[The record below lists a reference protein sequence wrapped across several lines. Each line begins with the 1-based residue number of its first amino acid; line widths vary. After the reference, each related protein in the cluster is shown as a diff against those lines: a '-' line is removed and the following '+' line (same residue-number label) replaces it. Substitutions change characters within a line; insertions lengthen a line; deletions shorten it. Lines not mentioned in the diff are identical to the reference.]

1 MLLKVAAMGQ
11 NNSEAFYPVAE
22 NENERLGE
30 VRQLGIMHS
39 LPEAHFDAVC
49 RLATQIFDVPIAL
62 VTLVDEDQQWFK
74 AECGLDIDST
84 SRDVSFC
91 NYTILTDDLFVVPDA
106 ASDQRF
112 CENPLVLGDP
122 GIRFYAGAPLIIR
135 EGIRL
140 GAFCI
145 IDRVPRVLSP
155 EQIGQ
160 LRDLANIVTA
170 GLSLTKARSELFTE
184 NQRRRDNEEL
194 LEEKNATLRRMQ
206 ERIHDWV
213 RMSSDWAI
221 ETDANYRITSVI
233 GSTDAVIGDLNHW
246 EGQYLCEALAGDGC
260 GNACASELASAFSQF
275 QSLNGFKVLLH
286 QENSTRSAIE
296 INAKPVFDRGGVF
309 NGYRGTVRD
318 ITQREDELRRLW
330 QAEIIAQQTQ
340 YGIIIT
346 DPEGVI
352 EWVNPGFVEIT
363 GFDLPEVKGLK
374 PGSFLQFEETDTQT
388 VREIA
393 QALANGE
400 GIRRT
405 ILNRRKNGMPWWVDI
420 DIRPIF
426 ADGGEISGF
435 AAIQC
440 DITAFVEEKSRK
452 EAFFENATAGIV
464 IHDESG
470 RPIECNEEALRIL
483 GLTRDQLIGGGT
495 KSWNWTL
502 VDCIGS
508 ILKPEHIPAARV
520 LFNDETIHDEIVG
533 IREDNK
539 DLRWIRVSAQT
550 FKSGTH
556 KRRYS
561 LVSFVDITEEEN
573 QSRSLQHTRELLTSI
588 IDTMPD
594 AVFVYDESDK
604 FSFANSLYKEL
615 FPHVDEAQRQGLSFE
630 DTVRMGIERQTFQN
644 IGSDQT
650 EVSRWLQMRIENH
663 RRGDATPISV
673 ALDSGKWVQI
683 REQRA
688 ASGATI
694 GVATDITSLKN
705 AEEKIRIVSEQD
717 GLTGLVNRNTFLR
730 DFNQALHGKRRDD
743 GHGVV
748 ALIDLDHFKD
758 LNDTLGHDVG
768 DAFLKEISRR
778 LLEATRTS
786 DVVARLGGDE
796 FALLLPGVT
805 CRSSANQVL
814 QAIVDKIAA
823 PIDLAGKIVHPRM
836 SVGVSIY
843 PEDGNNV
850 TELLKN
856 ADIAMYAAKKGGRN
870 GIAFFEPSQREQISR
885 RTFVSERLREAIR
898 DEMLDVAFQAQFHV
912 NTGGHVGFEALARWR
927 FSGEQISPGEFIPIA
942 EEFGCAFELD
952 LQILNKSLL
961 VIKRLKDAG
970 YRPGLVAV
978 NLGALS
984 LRDETLSLRV
994 ANLLADTGLLPS
1006 DLEIEVTESVIL
1018 GRDNERVKRNLNA
1031 FRALGIRIALDDFG
1045 TGYASLTHLKNFKVD
1060 KIKIDQGFVSGLTFD
1075 KGDEAI
1081 VRTIINLGRAF
1092 DIQITAEGIETFQQK
1107 EMLAAFGCHTGQ
1119 GYLFHRPETNFE
1131 SIIRYLN
1138 TTLSVS
1144 EQKFG
1149 KIKN

>member
-1 MLLKVAAMGQ
+1 MTPLKVVKMEK
-11 NNSEAFYPVAE
+11 NNSKEFYPVAE
-22 NENERLGE
+22 NENERLAE
-30 VRQLGIMHS
+30 LRQLGIMHS
-39 LPEAHFDAVC
+39 LPETHFDAVC

-74 AECGLDIDST
+74 AKCGLDIDST

-91 NYTILTDDLFVVPDA
+91 NYTILTDDVFVVPDA

-112 CENPLVLGDP
+112 RENPLVVADP
-122 GIRFYAGAPLIIR
+122 SIRFYAGVPLIIR
-135 EGIRL
+135 EGVRL

-155 EQIGQ
+155 EQIAQ

-170 GLSLTKARSELFTE
+170 GLFLTKARGEAVAE
-184 NQRRRDNEEL
+184 NQHRRDNEEL
-194 LEEKNATLRRMQ
+194 LQEKNATLCRMQ
-206 ERIHDWV
+206 ERIQDWV
-213 RMSSDWAI
+213 RMSSDWAF

-233 GSTDAVIGDLNHW
+233 GSTDTANENLDHW
-246 EGQYLCEALAGDGC
+246 EGLYLCEALAGDGA
-260 GNACASELASAFSQF
+260 GNACATELAFAFSDF
-275 QSLNGFKVLLH
+275 QSLNGFKAELH
-286 QENSTRSAIE
+286 PESGTHLVIE
-296 INAKPVFDRGGVF
+296 INAKPVFDLGGTF

-318 ITQREDELRRLW
+318 ITQREEELRRLW
-330 QAEIIAQQTQ
+330 QAETIAQQTQ

-346 DPEGVI
+346 DREGVI

-363 GFDLPEVKGLK
+363 GYEFHEVIGLR
-374 PGSFLQFEETDTQT
+374 PGSFLQFEETDAQT
-388 VREIA
+388 VREIS
-393 QALANGE
+393 QALKNGE

-405 ILNRRKNGMPWWVDI
+405 ILNRNKNGTPWWADI
-420 DIRPIF
+420 DIRPIV
-426 ADGGEISGF
+426 AEHGEVSGF
-435 AAIQC
+435 AALQS

-470 RPIECNEEALRIL
+470 QPIECNEEALRIL
-483 GLTRDQLIGGGT
+483 GLTRDQLIGAGP
-495 KSWNWTL
+495 KSRNWTL
-502 VDCIGS
+502 VDCHGN
-508 ILKPEHIPAARV
+508 ILKPEYKPAVRV
-520 LFNDETIHDEIVG
+520 LLNDEIIRDEIVG

-539 DLRWIRVSAQT
+539 DLRWIRVSAKT
-550 FKSGTH
+550 FYSGTR
-556 KRRYS
+556 KKRYS
-561 LVSFVDITEEEN
+561 LFSFVDITDEEN
-573 QSRSLQHTRELLTSI
+573 QSRSLRATQELLNSI

-594 AVFVYDESDK
+594 ALFVYDANDK
-604 FSFANSLYKEL
+604 FYFANSMYREL
-615 FPHVDEAQRQGLSFE
+615 FPHVEEAQRLGMSFE
-630 DTVRMGIERQTFQN
+630 DTVRMGIERQVYQN
-644 IGSDQT
+644 IGSD
-650 EVSRWLQMRIENH
+650 ENEAGRWLQMRIENH

-730 DFNQALHGKRRDD
+730 DFNQSLHGKRRDD
-743 GHGVV
+743 GYGVV

-778 LLEATRTS
+778 LLEATRSS

-796 FALLLPGVT
+796 FALLFPGVT
-805 CRSSANQVL
+805 CRNVASQIL
-814 QAIVDKIAA
+814 QGIIDKAAA
-823 PIDLAGKIVHPRM
+823 PFDLAGKIVHARM
-836 SVGVSIY
+836 SVGVSMY
-843 PEDGNNV
+843 PEDGNNA

-856 ADIAMYAAKKGGRN
+856 ADIAMYVAKKSGRN
-870 GIAFFEPSQREQISR
+870 GIAFFEPSQREEISR
-885 RTFVSERLREAIR
+885 RTFISERLRAAIR
-898 DEMLDVAFQAQFHV
+898 DEMLDVALQAQFEV
-912 NTGGHVGFEALARWR
+912 NTGRHVGFEALARWR
-927 FSGEQISPGEFIPIA
+927 LFGEQISPAEFIPIA
-942 EEFGCAFELD
+942 EEFGCALELD

-970 YRPGLVAV
+970 YYPGILAV

-1006 DLEIEVTESVIL
+1006 ELEIEVTESVIL
-1018 GRDNERVKRNLNA
+1018 GRHNERVKRNLNA
-1031 FRALGIRIALDDFG
+1031 FRDLGTRIALDDFG

-1060 KIKIDQGFVSGLTFD
+1060 KIKIDKGFVSGLTSD
-1075 KGDEAI
+1075 KGDEVI
-1081 VRTIINLGRAF
+1081 VRTIINLGQAF
-1092 DIQITAEGIETFQQK
+1092 DIQITAEGIETIQQN
-1107 EMLAAFGCHTGQ
+1107 EMLAEFGCHTGQ
-1119 GYLFHRPETNFE
+1119 GYLFHRPETNID
-1131 SIIRYLN
+1131 SIIKYLEACH
-1138 TTLSVS
+1138 TTNKLIYM
-1144 EQKFG
+1144 K
-1149 KIKN
+1149 K